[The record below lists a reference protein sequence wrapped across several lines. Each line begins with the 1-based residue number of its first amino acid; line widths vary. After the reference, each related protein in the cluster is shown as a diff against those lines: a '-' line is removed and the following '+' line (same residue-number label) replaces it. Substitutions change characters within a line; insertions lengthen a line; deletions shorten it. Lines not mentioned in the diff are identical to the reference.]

1 MLSTWSEDMKRIF
14 LAGVGAVA
22 VTGEKSKVV
31 IDQLVQK
38 GELTVEQGRALNEEL
53 KHNVREKMASFKS
66 SLHEPEMADLLAELE
81 DLTEEEWVAIEQ
93 RIAALREAR
102 QQTAELDG
110 LIARLGDLSPEE
122 LQKVRTHLDGMN
134 AGPEAEPQP

>member
-66 SLHEPEMADLLAELE
+66 SLHEAEMADLLAELE